1 MSCKLIIRHDC
12 SPPHSKTINP
22 LIDSGFLDPAKT
34 KRQRRNSLAIRCPN
48 REKPTGLSTK
58 INHTLSPLA
67 LVHSFF
73 SPQKQ
78 YLSAVPYGTA
88 LCFPNGPHRS
98 LIFGSA
104 HCLFT
109 RQRANISVSR
119 INPRCDQQKAI
130 FKGMARQRFH
140 QALDISLVARSERD
154 TLIKISQSSPAL
166 GLACCFCLHPK
177 CGACIEL
184 SSSILACCDCRARA
198 INRLSFLQGIYQ
210 PNENG
215 AP

>member
-1 MSCKLIIRHDC
+1 VSVL
-12 SPPHSKTINP
+12 
-22 LIDSGFLDPAKT
+22 
-34 KRQRRNSLAIRCPN
+34 
-48 REKPTGLSTK
+48 
-58 INHTLSPLA
+58 
-67 LVHSFF
+67 
-73 SPQKQ
+73 
-78 YLSAVPYGTA
+78 YGTA
-88 LCFPNGPHRS
+88 LCFPIGAYRS

-119 INPRCDQQKAI
+119 INPRCDQQKVI
-130 FKGMARQRFH
+130 SQRDGSPRFY

-154 TLIKISQSSPAL
+154 TLIKFSQSSPAL

-198 INRLSFLQGIYQ
+198 INRLSFLQDIYQ
-210 PNENG
+210 PDENG